1 MKLVLIFFQNAS
13 DVIKF
18 QNPTPSACSFI
29 KFMER
34 FGISDLSES
43 SCIICVML
51 LRFFF

>member
-1 MKLVLIFFQNAS
+1 MKLVLIFFENAS

-34 FGISDLSES
+34 FG
-43 SCIICVML
+43 
-51 LRFFF
+51 F